1 MIVMLTIVLPTLWIG
16 LLLGIS
22 FMATPIKFRAP
33 SLTLPV
39 ALDVGRATFGL
50 FSRVEQFLAV
60 FLGAIYVVFDRAIW
74 PLILVVSL
82 AGLVVLQA
90 AWLLPSLN
98 RRAGLVIAGE
108 TVLPSRTH
116 VTYGAMEVLKLIMLV
131 ALLAIGVVQS
141 QLHPL

>member
-1 MIVMLTIVLPTLWIG
+1 MTVMLTIVLPTLWIG

-22 FMATPIKFRAP
+22 FMATPIKFKAP

-82 AGLVVLQA
+82 VGLVVLQA

-98 RRAGLVIAGE
+98 RRVGLVIAGE
-108 TVLPSRTH
+108 TVPPSRTH
-116 VTYGAMEVLKLIMLV
+116 VAYGAMEVLKLIMLV

-141 QLHPL
+141 QLHSL